1 MYFKIKNTLKNNV
14 LRTRYNKGI
23 AICSMPEEGW
33 WVYIKKKTE
42 VANGLESAWKEKG
55 YLQAH

>member
-33 WVYIKKKTE
+33 WVYKKK
-42 VANGLESAWKEKG
+42 NRGSKWP
-55 YLQAH
+55 